1 MLFQCPS
8 TALCPRLGQRL
19 VLPGRELENTAS
31 QHKDATATSSKAA
44 ELEAARLRAELD
56 QAGATL
62 RAKEAELAAVQNKL
76 AAAESAAAR
85 AAAAPP
91 ATPAAPGMPL
101 LLLSCSAV
109 SLLERHAG
117 ECTGTSSACAAQAG
131 HCN

>member
-1 MLFQCPS
+1 MRC
-8 TALCPRLGQRL
+8 
-19 VLPGRELENTAS
+19 RELENAAS
-31 QHKDATATSSKAA
+31 QHKEATATSSKAA

-91 ATPAAPGMPL
+91 ATPAAPGML
-101 LLLSCSAV
+101 LAILLLSSPPPWQ
-109 SLLERHAG
+109 AG
-117 ECTGTSSACAAQAG
+117 ECAGAFGACAAQAG
-131 HCN
+131 HCNAGCC